1 MKMFI
6 LPYWKS
12 VDDNWMHIHLF
23 LSEGGRTLWQVDD
36 ALKPAQIKATLKKND
51 LIAIGTPLKQNGIY
65 FVEIDTVKTNLTE
78 FFSWDEIDPV
88 NGSEDCWRQLHVP
101 VELSTCKVFQEIY
114 WKSTALPE
122 VESVYAFFSKV

>member
-1 MKMFI
+1 MKMFV

-12 VDDNWMHIHLF
+12 VDDNWIHIHLF

-36 ALKPAQIKATLKKND
+36 SLKPAQIKATLKKND
-51 LIAIGTPLKQNGIY
+51 LIAIGTPLKQNGIS

-78 FFSWDEIDPV
+78 FFSWDEIDTV

-122 VESVYAFFSKV
+122 VESVHAFFSKV